1 MTRRVACLQN
11 PGIRFTPAC
20 APQLHQPELPIQ
32 GVESLVERRCGE
44 MRQRVAA
51 AFGSPT
57 SFFRGG
63 VAAPDDERGHSASGR
78 ESAAPSQE
86 PPGGDSAHALAERI
100 RRSRTGRLENRQ
112 PAAANKGLRK
122 ATTPDRAKSR
132 NASAFSPHVEPHND
146 GIVNDPEIK
155 AEASDLVFLK
165 LPL

>member
-1 MTRRVACLQN
+1 
-11 PGIRFTPAC
+11 
-20 APQLHQPELPIQ
+20 
-32 GVESLVERRCGE
+32 
-44 MRQRVAA
+44 
-51 AFGSPT
+51 
-57 SFFRGG
+57 
-63 VAAPDDERGHSASGR
+63 
-78 ESAAPSQE
+78 
-86 PPGGDSAHALAERI
+86 LAGRI

-112 PAAANKGLRK
+112 PAAANNGLRK